1 MPCSF
6 RGDCASCPCGLC
18 KAACFYISIAPRRC
32 GAILPTA
39 RRRISCANAAT
50 ANAAWKTTSS
60 GTIYTQ
66 TAKPGY
72 LTGFQKIDKKVYYF
86 NGQGILQKGWITVD
100 KKRYYADAKTG
111 EIAISKWVNQ
121 YYFREDG
128 SLAVNT
134 WIDGKWVGADGR
146 YTGVKNN
153 VGFVTDNG
161 KTYYYDAM
169 THQTAKGWLNV
180 GGKTYYMD
188 PVTGAMKKGWIKVGD
203 LKLD

>member
-1 MPCSF
+1 MKK
-6 RGDCASCPCGLC
+6 RKALVMLALTGLL
-18 KAACFYISIAPRRC
+18 
-32 GAILPTA
+32 AIGGP
-39 RRRISCANAAT
+39 AAT

-169 THQTAKGWLNV
+169 THQAARTSG
-180 GGKTYYMD
+180 
-188 PVTGAMKKGWIKVGD
+188 
-203 LKLD
+203 